1 MEVNV
6 EMCSRESMSHMYR
19 LESTQRDPA
28 GSSETAWYCLQAKH
42 KHEHIAAAHLRKLKG
57 VSVFCPRLRFR
68 RQTRTGV
75 AWVTEALF
83 PGYLFANFDL
93 GRMQRVVGY
102 AHGVRSIVS
111 FANRYPTIDEVT
123 VAQLSQHVGEREI
136 KVIDYEPLRG
146 DSVKV
151 AEGAF
156 AGLDAV
162 VTQTL
167 PARDRV
173 RVLMEFLGR
182 KIETELERSAVLRNE
197 ARRESN

>member
-1 MEVNV
+1 
-6 EMCSRESMSHMYR
+6 
-19 LESTQRDPA
+19 
-28 GSSETAWYCLQAKH
+28 
-42 KHEHIAAAHLRKLKG
+42 
-57 VSVFCPRLRFR
+57 
-68 RQTRTGV
+68 
-75 AWVTEALF
+75 
-83 PGYLFANFDL
+83 
-93 GRMQRVVGY
+93 
-102 AHGVRSIVS
+102 
-111 FANRYPTIDEVT
+111 
-123 VAQLSQHVGEREI
+123 LSQHVGEREI

-182 KIETELERSAVLRNE
+182 KIETELERSAVLRSE

>member
-1 MEVNV
+1 M
-6 EMCSRESMSHMYR
+6 
-19 LESTQRDPA
+19 
-28 GSSETAWYCLQAKH
+28 
-42 KHEHIAAAHLRKLKG
+42 
-57 VSVFCPRLRFR
+57 
-68 RQTRTGV
+68 
-75 AWVTEALF
+75 
-83 PGYLFANFDL
+83 
-93 GRMQRVVGY
+93 
-102 AHGVRSIVS
+102 RSIVR
-111 FANRYPTIDEVT
+111 FANRYPSIDELT
-123 VAQLSQHVGEREI
+123 VAQLSQHVGEGQI

-146 DSVKV
+146 DNVKV

-197 ARRESN
+197 ARRENN